1 MKEVTIY
8 TDGACSG
15 NPGKGGY
22 GIVLLYKDKRRE
34 FFEGYKMTT
43 NNRMETMAV
52 ITALKLLKE
61 PCKVNLYTDS
71 SYVVNAI
78 NKGWVHNWKKNNWV
92 NSSKK
97 KTPNVDLWEE
107 LLSLLDIHNVTFIW
121 VKGHADNE
129 ENNRCDYLARLAIQE
144 GNFLDDVNYTG

>member
-22 GIVLLYKDKRRE
+22 GLVLLYKDKRRE

-52 ITALKLLKE
+52 ITALKFLKE
-61 PCKVNLYTDS
+61 PCKVTLYTDS

-78 NKGWVHNWKKNNWV
+78 NKGWVYNWKKNNWV

-97 KTPNVDLWEE
+97 R
-107 LLSLLDIHNVTFIW
+107 H
-121 VKGHADNE
+121 
-129 ENNRCDYLARLAIQE
+129 QM
-144 GNFLDDVNYTG
+144 

>member
-52 ITALKLLKE
+52 ITALKFLKE
-61 PCKVNLYTDS
+61 PCKVNVYTDS

-107 LLSLLDIHNVTFIW
+107 LLPLLDIHNVTFVW

-144 GNFLDDVNYTG
+144 GNLLDDYNYLR